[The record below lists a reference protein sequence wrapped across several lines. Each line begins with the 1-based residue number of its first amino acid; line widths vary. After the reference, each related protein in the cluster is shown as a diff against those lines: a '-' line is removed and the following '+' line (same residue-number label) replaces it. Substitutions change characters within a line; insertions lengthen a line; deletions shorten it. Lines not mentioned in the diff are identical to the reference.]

1 MIEQTC
7 INNQDDMNSDV
18 FDEQNIIQ
26 KSDIYK
32 KYLCDPFYEHLN
44 NESFKETRNTLFI
57 VCGGTGLGKTYFC
70 ANEMIPHLLNK
81 ERVDFV
87 CYSVPNIE
95 ILDDNQ
101 IIQSLEKN
109 CSDISFRTREEIH
122 QVINDLEN
130 NIQTVLSTTHQM
142 LLCSSRGQDLQ
153 EYLLNSDKKI
163 AFIIDEI
170 HMWTTSHISNY
181 KDNMGSDTPEFQAN
195 LYNTLEL
202 LSVKTPY
209 LFGLSAT
216 PTSEQISK
224 LKVVGNMT
232 YKILNDFC
240 PSNQAISRMAWINK
254 VSFHDADVK
263 NDVAFKFI
271 NHIRRFVNKEKRT
284 NIKQSMLIVVNRENS
299 KDGYGLSE
307 VSNLL
312 KAILKDI
319 NYYDP
324 SENVIA
330 YMTGTYKY
338 IESTNSAGR
347 NNNYYYN
354 SECNWVKKPYKP
366 YTDQEIIEIANDPE
380 CSVRFILLIE
390 KGKCGMN
397 IHNAKSLF
405 SFRTRNGLNT
415 QGESVIENTL
425 QLCGRLT
432 RIYTGVKNKDF
443 TAEYGY
449 ELTNYVKKLKFTNNK
464 KELNNLFKVNSFD
477 ITVAN
482 TKMWK
487 DGMKVF
493 KKKYT
498 CPLKNAKKWAECV

>member
-1 MIEQTC
+1 
-7 INNQDDMNSDV
+7 
-18 FDEQNIIQ
+18 
-26 KSDIYK
+26 
-32 KYLCDPFYEHLN
+32 
-44 NESFKETRNTLFI
+44 
-57 VCGGTGLGKTYFC
+57 
-70 ANEMIPHLLNK
+70 
-81 ERVDFV
+81 
-87 CYSVPNIE
+87 
-95 ILDDNQ
+95 
-101 IIQSLEKN
+101 
-109 CSDISFRTREEIH
+109 
-122 QVINDLEN
+122 
-130 NIQTVLSTTHQM
+130 
-142 LLCSSRGQDLQ
+142 
-153 EYLLNSDKKI
+153 
-163 AFIIDEI
+163 
-170 HMWTTSHISNY
+170 
-181 KDNMGSDTPEFQAN
+181 
-195 LYNTLEL
+195 
-202 LSVKTPY
+202 
-209 LFGLSAT
+209 
-216 PTSEQISK
+216 
-224 LKVVGNMT
+224 
-232 YKILNDFC
+232 
-240 PSNQAISRMAWINK
+240 MAWINN

-263 NDVAFKFI
+263 NDVAFKFK
-271 NHIRRFVNKEKRT
+271 NHIHRFVNKEKRT
-284 NIKQSMLIVVNRENS
+284 KIKQSMLIVVNRENS

-324 SENVIA
+324 RENVIA
-330 YMTGTYKY
+330 YMTGTSKY
-338 IESTNSAGR
+338 IESINSKER
-347 NNNYYYN
+347 KKEYSIC
-354 SECNWVKKPYKP
+354 SEYLSYKAYKP

-380 CSVRFILLIE
+380 RSVRFILLIE

-405 SFRTRNGLNT
+405 SFRTRNGLNN

-449 ELTNYVKKLKFTNNK
+449 ELTNYVKKLKSTNNK